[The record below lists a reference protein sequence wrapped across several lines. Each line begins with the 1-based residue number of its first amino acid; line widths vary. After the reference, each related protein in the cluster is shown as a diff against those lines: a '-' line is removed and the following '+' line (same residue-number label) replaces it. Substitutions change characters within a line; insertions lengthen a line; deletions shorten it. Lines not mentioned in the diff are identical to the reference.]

1 MKINILDAG
10 IRHLA
15 GHHYDYG
22 LKLVRELVSAGHDVH
37 VYGAGIMDDDVAA
50 NFGAIAPITKHFT
63 IWPHTPPEKYDFYAG
78 AFVQHRAE
86 PPVIARDLMKV
97 RSADLWIFP
106 TIWAQEIVACA
117 ILGITVPVVGCIY
130 WDPGIEW
137 KSDDAR
143 FMRSALLLAHSAK
156 VDITLTSVEPEMRD
170 RFLPI
175 MPNAKFVT
183 IPQPADGPP
192 LPKAKKQ
199 LKRIGFFGHQRLEK
213 GTSLLQRLIPRLVND
228 GYSITYQDSFTR
240 IQLPDFPGV
249 QRIGHVLD
257 IAEPI
262 AECDLVVLPY
272 DVDRYR
278 ARGSGIVVECLAL
291 GVPVTAPLGTLPGR
305 TIEKHEVGPLF
316 AIARGPLVYNAIK
329 MADRDFATYA
339 KKAHQVAVQFAA
351 RNGSARFAKALLA
364 AAK

>member
-10 IRHLA
+10 IRYRA

-22 LKLVRELVSAGHDVH
+22 LKLVRELISAGHDVQ
-37 VYGAGIMDDDVAA
+37 VYGASVMDDAVAA
-50 NFGAIAPITKHFT
+50 DFGALAPISKHFT
-63 IWPHTPPEKYDFYAG
+63 VWPHTLPDRYDFYAG
-78 AFVQHRAE
+78 SFVQHRVE
-86 PPVIARDLMKV
+86 PPIIAQDLRKV

-106 TIWAQEIVACA
+106 TIWAQEIAACA
-117 ILGITVPVVGCIY
+117 IRKVDVPVVGCIY

-143 FMRSALLLAHSAK
+143 FLRSALLLAHSAK

-175 MPNAKFVT
+175 VPNGKFVT

-192 LPKAKKQ
+192 LPKAKKE
-199 LKRIGFFGHQRLEK
+199 LKRIGFFGHQRVEK
-213 GTSLLQRLIPRLVND
+213 GTSMLQGLLPHLVQD
-228 GYSITYQDSFTR
+228 GYSITYQDSFAD
-240 IQLPDFPGV
+240 IELPDLPGV
-249 QRIGHVLD
+249 QRLGYVPD

-278 ARGSGIVVECLAL
+278 GRGSGIVVECLAL
-291 GVPVTAPLGTLPGR
+291 GVPVTAPVGTLPGR
-305 TIEKHEVGPLF
+305 TIERYGVGPLF
-316 AIARGPLVYNAIK
+316 PVARGRQVYKAIK
-329 MADRDFATYA
+329 VADQNFANFA
-339 KKAHQVAVQFAA
+339 KKAHQVAVHFAA
-351 RNGSARFAKALLA
+351 HNGSARFANALLA